1 VSFDAERI
9 RRDFPVL
16 QQTVHGKP
24 LAFLDTAASAQKP
37 QCVIDAVS
45 EMYRSD
51 YANVHRGV
59 YELSLRSTR
68 ALDDA
73 RERIAR
79 FLGAADPREIV
90 FVRNAT
96 EAINLVAR
104 SLGDSRFGPGDEIVL
119 SEMEHH
125 SNIVPWQMLCE
136 RRGCVLRV
144 APIDDRG
151 ALRLDAF
158 EALLS
163 PRTRLV
169 ALSHVSNVLGTV
181 NPIDRIAA
189 LCRARGA
196 LLCVDGA
203 QAAPHLPVDVQSL
216 GCDFYAISGHKLY
229 GPSGIGV
236 LWARAELLESMPP
249 FLGGGGM
256 IASVHFEKT
265 TYAGIPARFEA
276 GTPDIAGAVGL
287 GAAVAYVERIG
298 MDAVA
303 RHEHELGAYAA
314 KALAAVPGLRVFG
327 TAPGKA
333 AVFSFEL
340 EGVHPHDVGTILDAE
355 GVAVRA
361 GHHCAQP
368 LMERFGVPAM
378 VRASLALYNTRA
390 DVDALVRGLARVREV
405 FA

>member
-45 EMYRSD
+45 ELYRRD

-59 YELSLRSTR
+59 YELSLRATR

-203 QAAPHLPVDVQSL
+203 QAAPHRPVDVQAL

-236 LWARAELLESMPP
+236 LWGRAELLESMPP

-276 GTPDIAGAVGL
+276 GTPDIAGAIGL
-287 GAAVAYVERIG
+287 GAAVAYLERIG

-303 RHEHELGAYAA
+303 RHEHALGEYAA
-314 KALAAVPGLRVFG
+314 EALARVPGLRVFG
-327 TAPGKA
+327 TASGKA